1 LAIFLILNLDK
12 KNKILYIHIS
22 RAHDRVPKIFKEG
35 FFMLKPLHDHVV
47 LEVIKKEQ
55 TTKGGI
61 ILSEKDQEQPSIG
74 QVIAI
79 GDGAYKEGQRLPMSV
94 SIGDQVVFKKY
105 ATTDVKLDGK
115 DYLIIK
121 ESDILAIVKE

>member
-1 LAIFLILNLDK
+1 
-12 KNKILYIHIS
+12 
-22 RAHDRVPKIFKEG
+22 
-35 FFMLKPLHDHVV
+35 MLKPLHDHVV

-55 TTKGGI
+55 TTKSGI
-61 ILSEKDQEQPSIG
+61 ILSEKDQEKPSIG
-74 QVIAI
+74 KVIAI

-94 SIGDQVVFKKY
+94 NIGDQVVFKKY

>member
-1 LAIFLILNLDK
+1 
-12 KNKILYIHIS
+12 
-22 RAHDRVPKIFKEG
+22 
-35 FFMLKPLHDHVV
+35 MLKPLHDHVV

-55 TTKGGI
+55 TTKSGI

-79 GDGAYKEGQRLPMSV
+79 GQGAYKDGERLPMSV
-94 SIGDQVVFKKY
+94 NIGDKVVFKKY